1 MLALI
6 VIIRLYIITMDKHYT
21 RQIAEENGEVRVAV
35 KASKTT
41 IQPQAYPILEYD
53 PSQTSITQVKK
64 NIYPQNPQ
72 IKRCVI
78 TYFQDVVV
86 KLETSYKIF
95 QAFKLRIEGKRPEVY
110 QLNVGKESIYVLLCP
125 LGAPQAARMLE
136 ILSALGVEKF
146 MICGG
151 AGTLANEVTGEKI
164 LLATAAVRDEGTSYH
179 YLPPAREVKIQEP
192 VRQKIVACLRA
203 EKADFLEVKTWTTDA
218 SFRETPDK
226 VELRKSEGCATVEM
240 ECAAYYAVAEFK
252 GLACGQLLYAG
263 DVVHKPGWEYRDW
276 HDRNDV
282 REHLFDLAV
291 KCVLKL

>member
-1 MLALI
+1 MKEF
-6 VIIRLYIITMDKHYT
+6 YIHKISED
-21 RQIAEENGEVRVAV
+21 NGEVRVNIKKKNA
-35 KASKTT
+35 T
-41 IQPQAYPILEYD
+41 IQKKKYPILEYD
-53 PSQTSITQVKK
+53 AFPRSITQVKK
-64 NIYPQNPQ
+64 DIYPANPQ

-95 QAFKLRIEGKRPEVY
+95 QAFKIRIEGKRPEVY
-110 QLNVGKESIYVLLCP
+110 QMNTGKESIYVLLCP

-136 ILSALGVEKF
+136 ILSAMGVEKF
-146 MICGG
+146 MVCGG
-151 AGTLANEVTGEKI
+151 AGTLDNDVTGEKI

-179 YLPPAREVKIQEP
+179 YLPPARSVALKAS
-192 VRQKIVACLRA
+192 VREKIVACLQ
-203 EKADFLEVKTWTTDA
+203 ECQEDFIEIKTWTTDA
-218 SFRETPDK
+218 SFRETPEK

-252 GLACGQLLYAG
+252 GLDCGQILYAG
-263 DVVHKPGWEYRDW
+263 DVVRKEGWDYRDW
-276 HDRNDV
+276 HAKNDM

>member
-1 MLALI
+1 MLALL
-6 VIIRLYIITMDKHYT
+6 VIIRVYNITMKEQYT
-21 RQIAEENGEVRVAV
+21 RHIAEENGEMRVAV
-35 KASKTT
+35 KSPKST
-41 IQPQAYPILEYD
+41 IVQQLYPILEYD
-53 PSQTSITQVKK
+53 PNCESITQVKK
-64 NIYPQNPQ
+64 DIYPQKQ
-72 IKRCVI
+72 KIKRCVI
-78 TYFQDVVV
+78 TYFQDVIV

-110 QLNVGKESIYVLLCP
+110 QLNVGNESIYVLLCP

-136 ILSALGVEKF
+136 ILAALGVEKF
-146 MICGG
+146 MVCGG
-151 AGTLANEVTGEKI
+151 AGTLANEITGEKI

-179 YLPPAREVKIQEP
+179 YLPPAREVKIQES
-192 VRQKIVACLRA
+192 VRQKIIDCLRA
-203 EKADFLEVKTWTTDA
+203 EKENFLEIKTWTTDA

-263 DVVHKPGWEYRDW
+263 DVVHRQGWEYRDW
-276 HDRNDV
+276 HARNDV

>member
-1 MLALI
+1 MTDILHPML
-6 VIIRLYIITMDKHYT
+6 
-21 RQIAEENGEVRVAV
+21 EENGEVRVAV
-35 KASKTT
+35 KTKKNQITPAE
-41 IQPQAYPILEYD
+41 YPILEYD
-53 PSQTSITQVKK
+53 AAKQSITQVNKD
-64 NIYPQNPQ
+64 IYPQNAK

-86 KLETSYKIF
+86 KLEASYKIF

-110 QLNVGKESIYVLLCP
+110 QLDTGTESIYILLCP

-151 AGTLANEVTGEKI
+151 AGTLDDVVTGEKI

-179 YLPPAREVKIQEP
+179 YLPPAREVQINAT
-192 VRQKIVACLRA
+192 VRDKIVACLTA
-203 EKADFLEVKTWTTDA
+203 EQQDFIEIKTWTTDA
-218 SFRETPDK
+218 SFRETPEK
-226 VELRKSEGCATVEM
+226 VALRKSEGCATVEM

-263 DVVHKPGWEYRDW
+263 DVVRQQGWEYRSW
-276 HDRNDV
+276 HERNDV